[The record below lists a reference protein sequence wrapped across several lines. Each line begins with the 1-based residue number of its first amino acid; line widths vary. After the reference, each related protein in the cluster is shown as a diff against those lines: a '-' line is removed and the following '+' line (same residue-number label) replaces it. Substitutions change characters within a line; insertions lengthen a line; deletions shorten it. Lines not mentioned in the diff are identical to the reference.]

1 MSTSADMYLRGVSW
15 SWEQDGQ
22 GGEHGRATYFPDT
35 PREITVVLP
44 CFKDAYDLHERIE
57 RTVELERQSARAEL
71 LAEIGRIRP

>member
-1 MSTSADMYLRGVSW
+1 MAKTLMR
-15 SWEQDGQ
+15 WEQDGA

-44 CFKDAYDLHERIE
+44 CFKDAHALHERIE

>member
-1 MSTSADMYLRGVSW
+1 MSAITF

-44 CFKDAYDLHERIE
+44 CFKDANDLHERIE
-57 RTVELERQSARAEL
+57 RTIQLERQFARSEL
-71 LAEIGRIRP
+71 IAEIGRIRP